1 MPNDPSLD
9 SPIRAFNADQV
20 CNLTGLSK
28 RQLAYWDKTGFF
40 IPEVESRR
48 RGPYSRLYS
57 FRDVVGLRTIA
68 QLRGR
73 VSLQSLR
80 IIGQWLHDHYARP
93 WDRLRFYTAGRDV
106 FVEGPDDEGI
116 VLARDGA
123 QTTFDIQLRQV
134 AGDMQRAVRRLRRRR
149 GRDVGRVAQHRY
161 VAHNRP
167 VLAGTRVPA
176 AAVWDFHQ
184 AGYGVER
191 IIEEFPSLTPADV
204 EAAIRFHEAQA
215 RTLAG

>member
-1 MPNDPSLD
+1 MPTDPSLD

-68 QLRGR
+68 QLHGR

-80 IIGQWLHDHYARP
+80 IIGRWLRDHYARP
-93 WDRLRFYTAGRDV
+93 WDSLRFYTAGRV
-106 FVEGPDDEGI
+106 VLVEGPDDEGI

-123 QTTFDIQLRQV
+123 QATFDVQLRQV
-134 AGDMQRAVRRLRRRR
+134 TGDMQRAVRRLRERHP
-149 GRDVGRVAQHRY
+149 RDVGRVAQHRY

-167 VLAGTRVPA
+167 VLAGTRVPV
-176 AAVWDFHQ
+176 AAVSDFHR
-184 AGYGVER
+184 AGYGVDQ
-191 IIEEFPSLTPADV
+191 IIEEFPSLTLADV
-204 EAAIRFHEAQA
+204 EAAIDFHEARG